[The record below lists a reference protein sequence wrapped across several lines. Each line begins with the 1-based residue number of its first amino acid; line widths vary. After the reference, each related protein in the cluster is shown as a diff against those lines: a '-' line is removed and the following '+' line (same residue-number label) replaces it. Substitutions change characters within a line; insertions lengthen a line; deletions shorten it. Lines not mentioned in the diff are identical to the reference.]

1 MLLNACLAC
10 GARHLALVNPRYSDE
25 EALRYYEKATRYL
38 LDALHDANRNTT
50 LCATTAVILNVYEI
64 MCERAMQRMNHI
76 AGARALIKECRWN
89 AQSEGIGA
97 ACFWL
102 NVGMEL
108 LSCLHFNWQVAWDP
122 DEWGIDM
129 DLTQE
134 SEPGREEV
142 WTHRIVYI
150 VAKVCNLRSIPR
162 DTNIRQQDPQQRYV
176 EWLQLK
182 ALADTWNECIPR
194 TMHPMGFLHP
204 GQTLSGSAFPEV
216 WLIKRTSIVARLF
229 YHTCMCLLA
238 QINPL
243 VGRDDPEMQEILQ
256 EHAQMICGIS
266 AHVKDRGVAS
276 VALRSLAI
284 AAECQTDHRAQEEV
298 LQIIDKIRQ
307 ETGWRVGFIND
318 ELKKKWGWNEPQD
331 MSQPQQ
337 QQQPLQA
344 PKPQPQQQ
352 APLPMMRPGYNP
364 LAGVGFENPQH
375 PYQEVYVAPN
385 VNNMM
390 QQAHMQQH
398 QHQQQQNNQFATNVP
413 QQQQQQTH
421 YSNAVQ
427 QQAQQQ
433 NQFQSDVQHHPQQA
447 QQQQHDG
454 YSFY

>member
-1 MLLNACLAC
+1 
-10 GARHLALVNPRYSDE
+10 
-25 EALRYYEKATRYL
+25 
-38 LDALHDANRNTT
+38 
-50 LCATTAVILNVYEI
+50 
-64 MCERAMQRMNHI
+64 
-76 AGARALIKECRWN
+76 
-89 AQSEGIGA
+89 
-97 ACFWL
+97 
-102 NVGMEL
+102 
-108 LSCLHFNWQVAWDP
+108 
-122 DEWGIDM
+122 
-129 DLTQE
+129 
-134 SEPGREEV
+134 
-142 WTHRIVYI
+142 
-150 VAKVCNLRSIPR
+150 
-162 DTNIRQQDPQQRYV
+162 
-176 EWLQLK
+176 
-182 ALADTWNECIPR
+182 
-194 TMHPMGFLHP
+194 
-204 GQTLSGSAFPEV
+204 
-216 WLIKRTSIVARLF
+216 
-229 YHTCMCLLA
+229 
-238 QINPL
+238 
-243 VGRDDPEMQEILQ
+243 MQEILQ

-344 PKPQPQQQ
+344 PQPQPQQQ